1 MLKNNLLIA
10 FRSLQKNR
18 LYTAIN
24 LFGLAFGM
32 LCFTLLGLY
41 VIDEWTFDRFHKNAG
56 HIYRVVEQKTQPEK
70 GAEQLA
76 AVAFKVSSASV
87 TSFPEIERSCILTQM
102 GRMSYQN
109 KANARAFYEPFLS
122 ADSSFFQL
130 FDFSMLQG
138 NPATALSQPN
148 SIVLTREFANR
159 LFGDQDPMGKTV
171 DTDRGMALQVTGVLE
186 DIPVNSHLQFPAV
199 ISFSSFKIA
208 PWYERMVTGDWSSNF
223 FSTYFKI
230 KPGTDTRDLAEKITA
245 LVKTNY
251 PEDQSFQSRFT
262 LQALP
267 DIHFNS
273 PDFQNDLQ
281 TNAGSRQQSM
291 VLAFVG
297 LFILLIACINY
308 MNLSTARTQTYSRE
322 VGIRKVIGASR
333 SNLFS
338 RFFLES
344 LLLTTGALVLAVA
357 MAWMLL
363 PEFNAFTGKNLSINV
378 AQHLWLLPFFLALV
392 GIVGLFAGSYPAVFL
407 SRFAPANALKGL
419 VGLSKKQQLDAG
431 TLRSG
436 LVVFQFMLGIIMI
449 VATLVTYR
457 QMEFV
462 RSKNLGFNQEHLV
475 VADINSGAVRRGFAQ
490 IKAGY
495 TQLPEVRSVTVSN
508 RVPGEWKVIPQVQV
522 HKPEAARDASTGMYY
537 FSGDADFLHTFEVKL
552 LNGRNFDPERPA
564 DTAALLINQQAA
576 GLLGIRQAAGQLVQI
591 PQVIFDGTAE
601 NLPIPFEGKVIGII
615 QDFHFQSLH
624 EAIQP
629 VVVGYFTNPI
639 HSIDYFTARISGN
652 DLSGTLAAMEQI
664 VQKTDPNH
672 LFEYHFL
679 DEQIAQFYASDARQS
694 RIFSLAALC
703 AVLIACMGLFGQA
716 VLATQRRTKEIGI
729 RKVLGASVAGL
740 VGNLSRDFLRL
751 VLLALAVATPLAWFL
766 MNRWLENFA
775 YRVSIGWWPFVL
787 AGFVALGVAF
797 LTVSIQCLKAAR
809 ANPVRSLRN
818 E

>member
-10 FRSLQKNR
+10 LRSLQKNR

-41 VIDEWTFDRFHKNAG
+41 VIDEWTFDRFHKNAS
-56 HIYRVVEQKTQPEK
+56 HIYRVVEQKTLPQK
-70 GAEQLA
+70 GSEHLA
-76 AVAFKVSSASV
+76 AVAFKVSSAAISA
-87 TSFPEIERSCILTQM
+87 FPEIERSSILTQM

-122 ADSSFFQL
+122 ADSAFFQL
-130 FDFSMLQG
+130 FNFNMLQG
-138 NPATALSQPN
+138 NPATALNQPN
-148 SIVLTREFANR
+148 SVVLTQEFANR
-159 LFGDQDPMGKTV
+159 LFGDQDALGKTI
-171 DTDRGMALQVTGVLE
+171 DTDRGIAFQVTGILE
-186 DIPVNSHLQFPAV
+186 DLPVNSHLQFPAV
-199 ISFSSFKIA
+199 ISFCSFKNA
-208 PWYERMVTGDWSSNF
+208 PWYDRMVTSDWSSNF
-223 FSTYFKI
+223 FTTYFKI
-230 KPGTDTRDLAEKITA
+230 KAGTNTQELAEKITA

-251 PEDQSFQSRFT
+251 PEEQQFQSRFA

-273 PDFQNDLQ
+273 ADFQNDLQ
-281 TNAGSRQQSM
+281 TNAGSRQQSL
-291 VLAFVG
+291 VLAFIG

-308 MNLSTARTQTYSRE
+308 MNLSTARTETYGRE
-322 VGIRKVIGASR
+322 VGIRKVVGASR
-333 SNLFS
+333 SNLFG
-338 RFFLES
+338 RFFLENI
-344 LLLTTGALVLAVA
+344 LLTTGALVLAIGMTWV
-357 MAWMLL
+357 LL
-363 PEFNAFTGKNLSINV
+363 PAFNEFTGKNLSIDV
-378 AQHLWLLPFFLALV
+378 VEHLWLLPFFLALV

-419 VGLSKKQQLDAG
+419 VGISQKQQLNAG
-431 TLRSG
+431 QLRRG

-462 RSKNLGFNQEHLV
+462 RSKNLGFNQDHLV

-495 TQLPEVRSVTVSN
+495 AQLPEVHSVTVSN
-508 RVPGEWKVIPQVQV
+508 RVPGEWKIIPQVRVQQL
-522 HKPEAARDASTGMYY
+522 EAKDESAEMYY
-537 FSGDADFLHTFEVKL
+537 FSGDADFLRTFEVKL
-552 LNGRNFDPERPA
+552 LHGRNFDPERLA
-564 DTAALLINQQAA
+564 DTAALLINQRAA
-576 GLLGIRQAAGQLVQI
+576 DLLGISQANGQQVQI
-591 PQVIFDGTAE
+591 PQVLFDGSAE
-601 NLPIPFEGKVIGII
+601 NLPVPFEGQVIGII

-624 EAIQP
+624 ETIQP
-629 VVVGYFTNPI
+629 VVVGYFSNPI

-652 DLSGTLAAMEQI
+652 DITGTLAAMEQI
-664 VQKTDPNH
+664 IQKTDPSH

-679 DEQIAQFYASDARQS
+679 DDQIAQFYSRDIRQS

-740 VGNLSRDFLRL
+740 VGALSRDFLRL
-751 VLLALAVATPLAWFL
+751 VLLALAIATPVAWIL
-766 MNRWLENFA
+766 MDRWLENFA
-775 YRVSIGWWPFVL
+775 YRISIGWWSFVF
-787 AGFVALGVAF
+787 AGLLALGVAF